1 MSSPEPFE
9 APEANRYA
17 DEAREV
23 LAEFGGDAEAAIAA
37 LLHDLDSLNAD
48 RDAVLQAADRA
59 VSRGFIRG
67 VFSAGA
73 RRERDGE

>member
-1 MSSPEPFE
+1 MSPTEPRE
-9 APEANRYA
+9 APEPSPYA
-17 DEAREV
+17 EEAREV

-37 LLHDLDSLNAD
+37 LLHDLDALSVD
-48 RDAVLQAADRA
+48 RAALLQDADRA

-73 RRERDGE
+73 RRERDGR